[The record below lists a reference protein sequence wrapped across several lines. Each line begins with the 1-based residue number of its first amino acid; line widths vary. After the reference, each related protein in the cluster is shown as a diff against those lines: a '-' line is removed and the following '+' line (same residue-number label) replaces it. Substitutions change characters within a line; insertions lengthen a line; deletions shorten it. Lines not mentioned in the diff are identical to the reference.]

1 MFRNLYSLNIFK
13 SKIEGLNNK
22 RLAELALEEA
32 EILEKRK
39 DDNPSATGFED
50 SPMDPAAPEVRQ
62 LRHTIKNIIDEHID
76 TRLTEGEIWGHVLR
90 TGESTQI
97 HSHRSKQDWDLLNT
111 SWVYY
116 PQIPEGENLGGRIVF
131 QTQLGDIK
139 HSIETLLLGQ
149 ECLLYFRRG
158 YHILLHVVLLKNYEY
173 LYLVTIE
180 YQKKNM
186 MK

>member
-1 MFRNLYSLNIFK
+1 VFKDLYSLNVFT
-13 SKIEGLNNK
+13 SSIEGLDNK
-22 RLAELALEEA
+22 RLAELSLEEA
-32 EILEKRK
+32 DALEKRK
-39 DDNPSATGFED
+39 SEDPSATGYED
-50 SPMDPAAPEVRQ
+50 SPLDPAAPEVKQ
-62 LRHTIKNIIDEHID
+62 LRHTIKKIMSEHID
-76 TRLTEGEIWGHVLR
+76 SRLSEGEIWAHVLKR
-90 TGESTQI
+90 GETTQI
-97 HSHRSKQDWDLLNT
+97 HSHRSKKDWDLLNV